1 VTPSDCEE
9 CTETTRYQK
18 ILYLHVIAGFDM
30 GLTCT
35 CPIQPAEYQ
44 RKETMKRKFYTT
56 LLFFILLA
64 LGISACA
71 GQQAATPN
79 AVVATET
86 AISSNVVI
94 AEGHLQPARDTTLS
108 FQGPGTVVSVAVTTG
123 DKVKAGDILAS
134 LGSQSDAAYAAAQLE
149 LVNAQKALK
158 DLQEGADQAH
168 AQALIAVDDAQEA
181 YDKAVDYYD
190 SLFKSYKY
198 DELVFRTVVTPFG
211 VKKIPDMKTRKV
223 DKADDETIAE
233 GKNDM
238 DLKLAKLE
246 AAKRTL
252 DRVKDGPDTDQLALL
267 QARLNAAKAGVA
279 AFAIVAPFDGVVM
292 DVNVDAGQ
300 QVGPQAWAVKLA
312 DTSSWYVETSDV
324 TELEV
329 VNITEGQKVTFTADA
344 LPNVTMEGV
353 VTEVSQSS
361 YTQSGD
367 VIYTVKIKADKV
379 DPRLRWGMTVEV
391 HFEPLEN

>member
-1 VTPSDCEE
+1 
-9 CTETTRYQK
+9 
-18 ILYLHVIAGFDM
+18 
-30 GLTCT
+30 
-35 CPIQPAEYQ
+35 
-44 RKETMKRKFYTT
+44 MKRKFYTT
-56 LLFFILLA
+56 LLFFVLLA
-64 LGISACA
+64 LGVSACA

-79 AVVATET
+79 ASVATE
-86 AISSNVVI
+86 AAVSPNVVI

-108 FQGPGTVVSVAVTTG
+108 FQSTGSVVNVAVKTG
-123 DKVKAGDILAS
+123 DRVKEGDILAS

-158 DLQEGADQAH
+158 DLQEGADQTH

-211 VKKIPDMKTRKV
+211 VKRIPDIKTRKV

-267 QARLNAAKAGVA
+267 QARVNAAKAGVA
-279 AFAIVAPFDGVVM
+279 AFTIIAPFDGVVM

-300 QVGPQAWAVKLA
+300 QVGPQTWAVKVA
-312 DTSSWYVETSDV
+312 DTNSWYVETSDV

-344 LPNVTMEGV
+344 LPNVTMQGT

-379 DPRLRWGMTVEV
+379 DPHLRWGMTVEV